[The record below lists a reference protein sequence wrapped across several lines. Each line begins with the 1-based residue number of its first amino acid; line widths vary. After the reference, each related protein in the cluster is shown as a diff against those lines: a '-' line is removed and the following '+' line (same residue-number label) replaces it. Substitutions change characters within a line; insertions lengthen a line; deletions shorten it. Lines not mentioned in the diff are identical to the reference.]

1 MTPHIDW
8 SEGIRGLLLGPE
20 SLWNIR
26 CYKSPLWGGLHKITI
41 SCRRRS
47 LSIVAGRMELQGSP
61 KQGRGLQSAA
71 CWGSVILLGM
81 VALLA
86 VRWRPGGILD
96 DALGRV
102 SLLSLTL
109 KRTERRCCFR
119 GGMYDGMCVV
129 AEGRLMRCGAV
140 RYH

>member
-26 CYKSPLWGGLHKITI
+26 CYHSPLWDGLHKITI

-61 KQGRGLQSAA
+61 GEAGLGSAERCVLGFRHFVGHGGLA
-71 CWGSVILLGM
+71 CC
-81 VALLA
+81 ALEA
-86 VRWRPGGILD
+86 GWDFG
-96 DALGRV
+96 
-102 SLLSLTL
+102 
-109 KRTERRCCFR
+109 
-119 GGMYDGMCVV
+119 
-129 AEGRLMRCGAV
+129 
-140 RYH
+140 